1 MAQINYRA
9 NLSSAIF
16 PLTLDQANGSV
27 IVPGPD
33 NHYDRRVDPE
43 GEQKGA
49 GIPQA
54 IYMENVIPTATG
66 FQSVGWDTT
75 IGLPGTAGGKL
86 FDVVA
91 NRVGLS
97 PSVQN
102 PMLRMRMYFNSPSSL
117 YCSPYETLSW
127 QAVNFGGLTIYPT
140 IWASSASVRGKSYV
154 YIAGTGSALYHSY
167 HDGTDLNL
175 QVIPSVLPPVGGT
188 SGTVRAISSNFNYLV
203 YITTI
208 GEFAWSSTTSPEDFV
223 PSLVTGAGFTTL
235 NNANNT
241 YAIEPCPGGFYVFA
255 LEGAVYVEYT
265 GNARYPWKFV
275 PVADTSKIISYSR
288 ADVNSSGMVT
298 LDAVGTLRI
307 ISGARSEV
315 IAPEISAYLRQKA
328 SKYLYN
334 FILDT
339 FEPLAEDNSLQPS
352 VYLFYDRYLCLSVE
366 PVAGVYN
373 TILIYDVALKRYG
386 KLRRPH
392 THLAP
397 VTTEEG
403 EGDMRIIATNT
414 ATLNQAILDLDVTSA
429 GDEHQSLLVLG
440 RYKYVRSRHISLQ
453 EIKFAGALGAV
464 ECKVLPAS
472 ATELFGPAQSPY
484 PTQVNALTA
493 NYNCRVDAADVAIAI
508 KGQFSV
514 SDLEL
519 TFATG
524 GGR

>member
-27 IVPGPD
+27 IIPGPD

-75 IGLPGTAGGKL
+75 IGLPGVAGGKL
-86 FDVVA
+86 FDVIA
-91 NRVGLS
+91 NRIGVS

-127 QAVNFGGLTIYPT
+127 QAVDFGGLTIYPT
-140 IWASSASVRGKSYV
+140 IWASSAAVRGKSYV
-154 YIAGTGSALYHSY
+154 YISGTGAALYQSY
-167 HDGTDLNL
+167 HNGADLNL
-175 QVIPSVLPPVGGT
+175 QVIPSVIPPLGGVP
-188 SGTVRAISSNFNYLV
+188 GTVRAISSNFNYLV
-203 YITTI
+203 YITTT
-208 GEFAWSSTTSPEDFV
+208 GGFAWSSTTDPEDFV
-223 PSLVTGAGFTTL
+223 PSLVTGAGFVTL

-255 LEGAVYVEYT
+255 LEGAIYVEYT

-275 PVADTSKIISYSR
+275 PVADTSKIISYSK

-328 SKYLYN
+328 PKYLYN
-334 FILDT
+334 FTLDT

-464 ECKVLPAS
+464 ECKILPSSQTA
-472 ATELFGPAQSPY
+472 LFGPAQSPY

-493 NYNCRVDAADVAIAI
+493 NYNCRVDAADVAVAI